1 MASIS
6 APRLLTAEEYGKL
19 EDVPGFRDELIEG
32 ERVLSPS
39 PVFQHA
45 AVIKHLERILEDQ
58 LAELSPE
65 PLYLARET
73 GWKFHNP
80 ASGADSVPIPDLMV
94 IRKEDARHAIKT
106 GRWFERTPLFV
117 IEVVSPSERKAY
129 RLQKVG
135 LYLDMGVPFV
145 VEVDYKKRLVLVY
158 TPNADAAAVYHKADQ
173 VTTPFRSSV
182 DQIFSVLD

>member
-1 MASIS
+1 MASLS

-19 EDVPGFRDELIEG
+19 EDVLGFRDELIEG

-45 AVIKHLERILEDQ
+45 AVIKQLERILEDQ
-58 LAELSPE
+58 LAELSSE
-65 PLYLARET
+65 PLYVARET

-80 ASGADSVPIPDLMV
+80 ASGADSVPVPDLMV

-106 GRWFERTPLFV
+106 AGWFERTPLFV

-129 RLQKVG
+129 RLRKVG
-135 LYLDMGVPFV
+135 LYLDMGVPYV
-145 VEVDYKKRLVLVY
+145 IEVDYKKRLVLVH
-158 TPNADAAAVYHKADQ
+158 TPNAEAAAVYRKGDQ
-173 VTTPFRSSV
+173 LTTPFRASV
-182 DQIFSVLD
+182 DEIFSVLD